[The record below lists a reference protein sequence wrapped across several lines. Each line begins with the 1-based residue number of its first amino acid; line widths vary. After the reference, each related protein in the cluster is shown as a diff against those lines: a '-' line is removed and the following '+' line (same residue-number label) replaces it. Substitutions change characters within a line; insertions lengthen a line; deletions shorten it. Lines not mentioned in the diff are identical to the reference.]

1 MKKDK
6 IVIIGAGLSGTLL
19 AITMAQKGYQV
30 ALYERR
36 DDMRKVSMSAGRSIN
51 LALSPRGMLGLDLA
65 GIRPAILQQCIPMQG
80 RMIHPH
86 GGTAFYQTY
95 SGREGEAINSVSRGG
110 LNISL
115 LEKAESFPNLEMYFN
130 HTCTQVILEKGIAHF
145 KHEKTGVTIEV
156 KGDIIIGTDGSGS
169 ALRKSM
175 MDKTADLLFNYSQH
189 FLSHGY
195 KELSIQP
202 TAEGGFQLDK
212 NALHIWPRGSFMII
226 ALPNMDGSFT
236 VTMFHPYDGEHG
248 FNNLKTREQVSH
260 FFESFYPELIPYMPD
275 YVDEYFNN
283 PTGNLGTV
291 KCYPWQAYG
300 KTLLM
305 GDAAHA
311 IVPFYGQGMNA
322 SFEDVRI
329 FNELLEEMGDSNW
342 NALFDK
348 FQQQRAVNTNAIA
361 DLAIDNFY
369 EMRDRVDD
377 ADFMLK
383 RKIETDLEFT
393 FPDYYSKYSLVTFRP
408 DIPYARAMHQ
418 GRAQDELL
426 LKWCEGGSPN
436 LSKEEMHQ
444 QLIELSKQF
453 ENGN

>member
-19 AITMAQKGYQV
+19 AITMAQRGYQV

-65 GIRPAILQQCIPMQG
+65 GIRPAILEQCIPMQG

-86 GGTAFYQTY
+86 GGTAFFQTY

-110 LNISL
+110 LNIAL
-115 LEKAESFPNLEMYFN
+115 LDKAEEFPNIEMYFN
-130 HTCTQVILEKGIAHF
+130 HTCTQAILDKGVAHF
-145 KHEKTGVTIEV
+145 KHEKTGVTVEV

-175 MDKTADLLFNYSQH
+175 MDKTADLLFNYSQQ
-189 FLSHGY
+189 FLTHGY

-202 TAEGGFQLDK
+202 KDNGDFKLDK

-236 VTMFHPYDGEHG
+236 VTMFHPYEGPYG
-248 FNNLKTREQVSH
+248 FNNMKTREEVAA

-322 SFEDVRI
+322 SFEDVRV
-329 FNELLEEMGDSNW
+329 FNALLDEMGDGSW
-342 NALFDK
+342 ASLFEK

-377 ADFMLK
+377 ADFMMK

-393 FPDYYSKYSLVTFRP
+393 YPDYYSKYSLVTFRA
-408 DIPYARAMHQ
+408 DVPYSRAMHQ

-426 LKWCEGGSPN
+426 LKWCEGGSPA
-436 LSKEEMHQ
+436 LSKAEMHQ
-444 QLIELSKQF
+444 QLMELSKKF